1 MTNLYNKIK
10 ELRKKAGMSQED
22 LAKKTGY
29 TDRSSIAKV
38 ESGLVDIT
46 QSKIMLFAK
55 ALGVTPQYLMRENDS
70 ENIDV
75 PLPTQE
81 PVTDILIYGALSCGT
96 GLFVDDAIIG
106 HISVPIS
113 MLPNKSAEYFA
124 QYASGDSMIG
134 AGIESGDLLV
144 FEKTQQLDNGQIGT
158 FCIDD
163 NIATCKKFS
172 RVGGNIYLLPANDSF
187 EPIPVTP
194 DNACFRVVGVL
205 ALKIS
210 KKQL

>member
-1 MTNLYNKIK
+1 MGIGDKIRKRRLELGLSQEELATKAGYTSRSTINKI
-10 ELRKKAGMSQED
+10 EMG
-22 LAKKTGY
+22 
-29 TDRSSIAKV
+29 IN
-38 ESGLVDIT
+38 DIT
-46 QSKIMLFAK
+46 QSKVMLFAK
-55 ALGVTPQYLMRENDS
+55 ILKTTPAYLMDWTEDTNVD
-70 ENIDV
+70 I

-106 HISVPIS
+106 HISVPVS

-134 AGIESGDLLV
+134 AGIENGDLLV

-172 RVGGNIYLLPANDSF
+172 RVGGNVYLLPANDSF
-187 EPIPVTP
+187 EPIPVAP
-194 DNACFRVVGVL
+194 DNSCFRVVGVL